1 MQLSKKRANK
11 EIGSSLEAEIEI
23 KTSSKN
29 IKLLEGLDLSE
40 YFITS
45 VAKATETSN
54 DKGENEI
61 IVKRAEGNKCP
72 RCWKIVVNKCLRC
85 EKVLSGN

>member
-1 MQLSKKRANK
+1 MRTIEQKRANK

-45 VAKATETSN
+45 AAKATEKSN
-54 DKGENEI
+54 DKGENERYRGYFQGSEPA
-61 IVKRAEGNKCP
+61 V
-72 RCWKIVVNKCLRC
+72 
-85 EKVLSGN
+85 